1 MSPDR
6 PWGGEPARAQEPWE
20 NKNQSQE
27 RGSGEPCVRAHR
39 RCLPLAT
46 GLRVPWEE
54 EQGGGDASQEAKVT
68 DCMTGAEAKGGSGSA
83 EGERGMDLGNHRNSQ
98 NLGASGTSRVREE
111 AALHGEKSMET
122 QMVQLWTCPW
132 WSLWDLEW
140 ATQQQVGTPGGT

>member
-1 MSPDR
+1 M
-6 PWGGEPARAQEPWE
+6 
-20 NKNQSQE
+20 
-27 RGSGEPCVRAHR
+27 RAHR